1 MINKITLP
9 MYNIYLIKVP
19 KVRNCLEKNIYHI
32 LCYPCMPLGERVCLL
47 PEVGGRGGPG
57 GGQVEK
63 SAPPPDHRGGCSVL
77 HKY

>member
-1 MINKITLP
+1 
-9 MYNIYLIKVP
+9 
-19 KVRNCLEKNIYHI
+19 
-32 LCYPCMPLGERVCLL
+32 MPLGERVCLL
-47 PEVGGRGGPG
+47 PEVGGGGGPG